1 MIRRADAADVQFV
14 RDLVERAYTVYV
26 ARMGRRPAPMDDD
39 YDQKTQQGQVFV
51 ADVGAIVGVIVLTE
65 APGHLLIENVAV
77 DPNRQGTGVGR
88 TLLNFAETHAREKG
102 LFEVR
107 LYTNEAMVEN
117 LALYARLGFREDER
131 RSEDGFRRVYYS
143 KRLTG

>member
-65 APGHLLIENVAV
+65 APGHLLIENVAA
-77 DPNRQGTGVGR
+77 DPNRHGTGVAP
-88 TLLNFAETHAREKG
+88 TLLNSPPTHTREK
-102 LFEVR
+102 
-107 LYTNEAMVEN
+107 
-117 LALYARLGFREDER
+117 
-131 RSEDGFRRVYYS
+131 
-143 KRLTG
+143 